1 MKKVYCIECKW
12 YRENVFTYYQ
22 KCVHPKNI
30 EIIDTP
36 AKQKFI
42 LKMPLDS
49 RNRSND
55 CHDFEM
61 KLLHRLFYC
70 MLSFFSK

>member
-1 MKKVYCIECKW
+1 MKKAYCIECKW
-12 YRENVFTYYQ
+12 HRENLFPYHQ
-22 KCVHPKNI
+22 RCVHPKNI

-36 AKQKFI
+36 LKQQFI
-42 LKMPLDS
+42 LKMPLNS

-61 KLLHRLFYC
+61 HFLYRFFYW